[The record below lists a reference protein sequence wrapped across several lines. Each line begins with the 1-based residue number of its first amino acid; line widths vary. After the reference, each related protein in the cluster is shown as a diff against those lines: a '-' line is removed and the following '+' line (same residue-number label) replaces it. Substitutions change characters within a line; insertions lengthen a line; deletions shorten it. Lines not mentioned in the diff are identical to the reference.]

1 MKKFKKRIKIEDAT
15 AFKLEYF
22 AGNGEMKTKEFTSYK
37 AMDQFHNRQTDFMY
51 LELHRYAFVDRKW
64 HRFIKLRSPFVF
76 QQEIDFINQS
86 FTENIEAENLQSF
99 KNEEN

>member
-1 MKKFKKRIKIEDAT
+1 MGKFKRRINIENAT

-22 AGNGEMKTKEFTSYK
+22 AGTGDMKTKEFTSYK

-51 LELHRYAFVDRKW
+51 LELHRYAFVNEKW

-76 QQEIDFINQS
+76 QKELEFINKT
-86 FTENIEAENLQSF
+86 FIENIEAKNLQSF
-99 KNEEN
+99 KSEEK